1 MLTSGDMIPDASLID
16 GNGARVKLDALLQKP
31 LVLYFYP
38 KDNTP
43 GCTVEACG
51 FRDAYDA
58 FVEAGAEVIGVSSD
72 NERSHSRF
80 REKHN
85 LPYRL
90 MSDTGGAARRAFG
103 VPSTWGILPGRATFV
118 IGRDG
123 RIIYAFNSQF
133 TPDAHVKNALA
144 ALIPAKEPA

>member
-1 MLTSGDMIPDASLID
+1 MLNSGDMIPDAFLID
-16 GNGARVKLDALLQKP
+16 ESGAQVKLSALLEKP

-51 FRDAYDA
+51 FRDSYEA
-58 FVEAGAEVIGVSSD
+58 FVEAGADVIGVSSD
-72 NERSHSRF
+72 SEQSHARF
-80 REKHN
+80 RAKHN

-90 MSDTGGAARRAFG
+90 MSDKGGVARRAFG
-103 VPSTWGILPGRATFV
+103 VPNTWGILPGRATFV

-133 TPDAHVKNALA
+133 TPDTHVKNALV
-144 ALIPAKEPA
+144 ALGGPV